1 MTIEVHQS
9 VRDALYEAFTKRS
22 ADKALNDYLELLDRL
37 IHESIS
43 NDFISP
49 GFGQYLIPL
58 KELCHKGTRL
68 TDRSGNRHRIHTWL
82 KDNCPII
89 QVMHMGNSIQ
99 QVNSTISLINCTYTD
114 LLDMNYTKEF
124 NAETD
129 DLLDMQKY
137 EAIFLREY
145 PDAEDMVNG
154 LITREE
160 WRSRYHVSPINKK
173 TLQGCWDWLVTAANR
188 IDPDQRIRMI
198 RQCRTILAIGE
209 FSNWKLYQR
218 IKPSPFGRTYYSGI
232 SIQSVSKV
240 VRKNVL
246 GDTWQYDI
254 SSSAIAWKYSF
265 ADEYCRVHGPRKFQ
279 YTDHYLT
286 DKKDFIY
293 DCIKNVFLTR
303 TYTNKKGERVPYDKE
318 WSLVKMKAMMTAIS
332 FGAKTTNVL
341 VTNKADPTGEPM
353 RLSLA
358 KILTDNDLRDAF
370 LNHDLIAGFIKEQ
383 DLLVDFI
390 LEQNKSY
397 LAQQTCVKTPK
408 GRRSKSKEISFLYQ
422 HAETAIMDRVREM
435 AKGYN
440 YKIYANVH
448 DAIIIDRRM
457 HIDDLHTIID
467 TIKQEF
473 HMPYWNL
480 VGEEIKA
487 FKFPMDEALQLE
499 LDREEAIHLLLIG
512 MQERELASG
521 STRVISESDISAS
534 DIDDIANHLRLQRG
548 KHVWDPKKVKVGY
561 DEYIEEASED
571 VFYDDED

>member
-9 VRDALYEAFTKRS
+9 VRDALYEAFNKRS
-22 ADKALNDYLELLDRL
+22 ADKALNDYLEILDRL
-37 IHESIS
+37 IHESLS

-58 KELCHKGTRL
+58 KELYSKGTRL
-68 TDRSGNRHRIHTWL
+68 TDREGNRHRIHSWL

-114 LLDMNYTKEF
+114 LLDMNHTKEF

-129 DLLDMQKY
+129 DLLDLRKY
-137 EAIFLREY
+137 EAIFNREY
-145 PDAEDMVNG
+145 PDAEEFEAG
-154 LITREE
+154 LITFEE

-173 TLQGCWDWLVTAANR
+173 TLEGCLHWLYTGATKLK
-188 IDPDQRIRMI
+188 DDQKNRMI

-209 FSNWKLYQR
+209 YTGGKLYQR

-232 SIQSVSKV
+232 SMQGVSKV

-265 ADEYCRVHGPRKFQ
+265 AAEYCAVHGPRSFQ

-293 DCIKNVFLTR
+293 DCIRNVFLTR
-303 TYTNKKGERVPYDKE
+303 TYTRNGVEKPYDKD
-318 WSLVKMKAMMTAIS
+318 WSLGKIKEMMTAIS
-332 FGAKTTNVL
+332 FGAKTTNLV
-341 VTNKADPTGEPM
+341 VTNKEDPAGEPM
-353 RLSLA
+353 LHSLA
-358 KILTDNDLRDAF
+358 KIITDRNLREAF

-390 LEQNKSY
+390 LEKNKAM
-397 LAQQTCVKTPK
+397 LKNQTCVKTPK

-435 AKGYN
+435 ARGYK
-440 YKIYANVH
+440 YKILANVH
-448 DAIIIDRRM
+448 DAIIINKRM
-457 HIDDLHTIID
+457 NFDDLQSIID
-467 TIKQEF
+467 TIKEEF

-480 VGEEIKA
+480 VGEEVKA
-487 FKFPMDEALQLE
+487 FNIPIDQVLQAE
-499 LDREEAIHLLLIG
+499 IDREYAIHLLLIE
-512 MQERELASG
+512 MQERDLASG
-521 STRVISESDISAS
+521 GTRMIRESDISLS
-534 DIDDIANHLRLQRG
+534 DIDHIVDHLRSTRG
-548 KHVWDPKKVKVGY
+548 KHVWDPKQVHVTD
-561 DEYIEEASED
+561 DEYEEPIADD
-571 VFYDDED
+571 VFFDDDV